1 MIYDGLV
8 ELVNDVRIEDAQNAL
23 ASVLNGDAMAEAIA
37 SGGTRTKYIEDIFR
51 DQGIA

>member
-8 ELVNDVRIEDAQNAL
+8 ELVNDGRIEDSQNAL
-23 ASVLNGDAMAEAIA
+23 ASVLNDDAMAEAIA

-51 DQGIA
+51 DQGVA